1 LGQGIVVTREI
12 GYDVVTCGGELF
24 GQLPERF
31 RYPGARTIWQN
42 TLATQEAIMRAT
54 TLVLLSAV
62 LVPFG
67 VRAQTESQP
76 LDKQVHVQ
84 DGGTRVML
92 ESIAVPPMANA
103 PFTLTLQ
110 TEWVRSLD
118 GGGTIT
124 LVNERR
130 IARDILGRI
139 YEERWMLVPKNGRA
153 KSHMTTIQIAD
164 PTNHTLY
171 NCFFDGPHIC
181 ALTTYSETTS
191 TVYKVDGPPTGPL
204 PNDTGYATREDLGH
218 EFIAG
223 VDTVGTRESVVYN
236 PGVFGN
242 DEKVTVS
249 REYWNAAQL
258 GIDLLSKRSDFQSGT
273 QTFTV
278 TNLDLAEPASQLF
291 ELPEGFKVSDRRTT
305 AAVAPN

>member
-1 LGQGIVVTREI
+1 
-12 GYDVVTCGGELF
+12 
-24 GQLPERF
+24 
-31 RYPGARTIWQN
+31 
-42 TLATQEAIMRAT
+42 MRAAT
-54 TLVLLSAV
+54 FVFLSAV
-62 LVPFG
+62 FG
-67 VRAQTESQP
+67 AFTVHAQTQSPAPER
-76 LDKQVHVQ
+76 QVRVQ
-84 DGGTRVML
+84 DGGTRVTL
-92 ESIAVPPMANA
+92 ESIAIPPKANA

-110 TEWVRSLD
+110 TEWVRSLE

-130 IARDILGRI
+130 IARDSLGRI

-164 PTNHTLY
+164 PNEHTLY

-191 TVYKVDGPPTGPL
+191 TVYKVDGPPPGPL
-204 PNDTGYATREDLGH
+204 PNDTGFATREDLGH
-218 EFIAG
+218 EFLVG

-242 DEKVTVS
+242 DQKVTVS
-249 REYWNAAQL
+249 REYWFAAPL

-278 TNLDLAEPASQLF
+278 SNLDLAEPASQLF
-291 ELPEGFKVSDRRTT
+291 ELPEGFKVSDRRTA
-305 AAVAPN
+305 AAVSPN

>member
-1 LGQGIVVTREI
+1 
-12 GYDVVTCGGELF
+12 
-24 GQLPERF
+24 
-31 RYPGARTIWQN
+31 
-42 TLATQEAIMRAT
+42 MRAAT
-54 TLVLLSAV
+54 FVFLSAV
-62 LVPFG
+62 LVPLG
-67 VRAQTESQP
+67 VHAQTESQP
-76 LDKQVHVQ
+76 LDKQVRVQ

-110 TEWVRSLD
+110 TGWVRSLEG

-130 IARDILGRI
+130 IARDSLGRI
-139 YEERWMLVPKNGRA
+139 YQERWMLVPKNGRA

-164 PTNHTLY
+164 PNNHTLH

-249 REYWNAAQL
+249 REYWNAPQL
-258 GIDLLSKRSDFQSGT
+258 GIDLLSKRSDFQSGK

-278 TNLDLAEPASQLF
+278 TTLDLAEPAAQLF